1 MTDCIEIQDLRA
13 RTIIGVRDRERRDRQ
28 EILIGLRLFVDMRR
42 AGTSD
47 RLADALDYDA
57 VAKRVLA
64 FVQSAT
70 YFLLEKLA
78 EEVAQLCLREFS
90 VSRVEVRV
98 EKPAALPFAKGVS
111 VTIDREATASSNPPR
126 P

>member
-1 MTDCIEIQDLRA
+1 MTDRIEIHDLRV
-13 RTIIGVRDRERRDRQ
+13 RTILGVRDRERRDRQ
-28 EILIGLRLFVDMRR
+28 EILIGLRLFVDAQK

-57 VAKRVLA
+57 VARRVLA
-64 FVQSAT
+64 FVQSTA
-70 YFLLEKLA
+70 YFLIEKLA
-78 EEVAQLCLREFS
+78 EEVAQLCLREFA

-111 VTIDREATASSNPPR
+111 VTIEREATASSNPR
-126 P
+126 LL